1 MNDYSF
7 GLLAW
12 WTISGSQATSIMT
25 IWQTAL
31 EWHIEGG
38 MCYMMKLTRE
48 KSSEKFKN
56 TKGTLS
62 SSQFIVFSTTNVK
75 EILTRSKTYIY
86 IYIYMLYIV
95 ADFNNISFEIVI
107 IILLSYLLDTVLDL
121 SLYYTSIISD
131 DNIHP
136 QSWFWILLNICIY
149 IHTHTHAPTFLL

>member
-1 MNDYSF
+1 
-7 GLLAW
+7 
-12 WTISGSQATSIMT
+12 
-25 IWQTAL
+25 
-31 EWHIEGG
+31 
-38 MCYMMKLTRE
+38 
-48 KSSEKFKN
+48 
-56 TKGTLS
+56 
-62 SSQFIVFSTTNVK
+62 
-75 EILTRSKTYIY
+75 
-86 IYIYMLYIV
+86 MLYIV